1 MPHMPYHVEVRRP
14 RRHARLFNLAEGE
27 LRHSVLDPW
36 ARGGPLTIGGQRWER
51 RESSLRILEGP
62 QLSATDLAFG
72 QGWNAAERTAQDV
85 TVELLSGPAAS
96 SVAVLAPDGDAG
108 RPVTALLEEL
118 GVAAAEWPPVR
129 ERLLAWLTA
138 PAVPVALDVGAV
150 AIVCG
155 STTPDWWLFDAG
167 LALGALGPRA
177 VLLAPAGAPVPPM
190 LDDLE
195 VLALERGSGA
205 LAARLLRAG
214 CRLPAR

>member
-1 MPHMPYHVEVRRP
+1 MPRMPYHVEVRRP
-14 RRHARLFNLAEGE
+14 RRHARLFNLGEDE
-27 LRHSVLDPW
+27 LRRSVLDPW
-36 ARGGPLTIGGQRWER
+36 ARGAPLAIGGREWER

-62 QLSATDLAFG
+62 ELAASDLAFG
-72 QGWNAAERTAQDV
+72 QGWNAAERTARDV
-85 TVELLSGPAAS
+85 TAELLGGPAAS
-96 SVAVLAPDGDAG
+96 SVAVLAPDDDAG

-118 GVAAAEWPPVR
+118 AVPAAPWAPVR
-129 ERLLAWLTA
+129 ERLLAWLAA

-155 STTPDWWLFDAG
+155 SATPDWWLFDAG

-177 VLLAPAGAPVPPM
+177 VVLASAGVAVPPM
-190 LDDLE
+190 LDALE
-195 VLALERGSGA
+195 VLAPERGAGA

>member
-1 MPHMPYHVEVRRP
+1 MPYHVEVRRP
-14 RRHARLFNLAEGE
+14 RRHARLFNLGEGE
-27 LRHSVLDPW
+27 LRRSVLDPW

-62 QLSATDLAFG
+62 ELSASDLAFG
-72 QGWNAAERTAQDV
+72 QGWNAAERTAGDV
-85 TVELLSGPAAS
+85 TAQLLSGPAAS
-96 SVAVLAPDGDAG
+96 SVAVLAPDADAG
-108 RPVTALLEEL
+108 RAVTELFQEL
-118 GVAAAEWPPVR
+118 GIAAAEWAPVR
-129 ERLLAWLTA
+129 ERLIAWLAA
-138 PAVPVALDVGAV
+138 PTVPVALDVGAV

-155 STTPDWWLFDAG
+155 TATPDWWLFDAG

-177 VLLAPAGAPVPPM
+177 VVLAAAGAAVPSM

-195 VLALERGSGA
+195 VLAFERGSGA